1 MPVRFIFPTL
11 VRAIAAGCGL
21 AAARGLAADL
31 GGLATNS
38 PFAPVASAQA
48 AANTAQPLE
57 YRGFYVQESGKPRF
71 NLYDPATQKSTWVEQ
86 DETGQPI
93 TIRSYDASND
103 TVVVDWKGKNL
114 SLTLKKA
121 KVQLAA
127 AKPPDTI
134 QQAQGAAGQ
143 VGPGQAQPADGNFPA
158 VRGPD
163 GRPDP
168 QRMQAVLDE
177 IRRRRSMRMQG
188 APGGGGPVPQQQ
200 QGQAIPVQSFPNP
213 QNTNLPPNTGGPA
226 PR

>member
-1 MPVRFIFPTL
+1 MMSARFPISAPVR
-11 VRAIAAGCGL
+11 AAL
-21 AAARGLAADL
+21 AASCLATVGCLAADL
-31 GGLATNS
+31 GTLATNS

-48 AANTAQPLE
+48 AANTTQPLE
-57 YRGFYVQESGKPRF
+57 YRGYYVQESGKPRF

-93 TIRSYDASND
+93 TIRSYDAAND

-114 SLTLKKA
+114 NLTLKRA

-127 AKPPDTI
+127 AKPPEVI
-134 QQAQGAAGQ
+134 QQAPGA
-143 VGPGQAQPADGNFPA
+143 PGQAQPPDGNFPA

-163 GRPDP
+163 GKPDP
-168 QRMQAVLDE
+168 QRMQAVLEE

-188 APGGGGPVPQQQ
+188 GPGGGGPMPQP
-200 QGQAIPVQSFPNP
+200 GQAAPAQSFPTP
-213 QNTNLPPNTGGPA
+213 QNPNQPAGTGGPA

>member
-1 MPVRFIFPTL
+1 MPARFPLSAF
-11 VRAIAAGCGL
+11 VRAALAGSCL
-21 AAARGLAADL
+21 ATAEGLAADL
-31 GGLATNS
+31 GTLTANS

-48 AANTAQPLE
+48 SANTAQPLE
-57 YRGFYVQESGKPRF
+57 YRGYYVQESGKPRF
-71 NLYDPATQKSTWVEQ
+71 NLYDQATQKSTWVEQ

-93 TIRSYDASND
+93 TIRSYDAAND

-114 SLTLKKA
+114 NLTLKRA

-127 AKPPDTI
+127 AKPPEAI
-134 QQAQGAAGQ
+134 PQGQGAAGQ
-143 VGPGQAQPADGNFPA
+143 AQPPDGNFPA

-188 APGGGGPVPQQQ
+188 GPGAGGPVPQQ
-200 QGQAIPVQSFPNP
+200 GQAAPAQAFPTP
-213 QNTNLPPNTGGPA
+213 QNPSQPTNTGGPA